1 MFCDLVGS
9 TALAEDLDPED
20 LTEIIVAYRN
30 AVHSIIDDLG
40 GYIARYLGDGLLI
53 YFGYPQAHE
62 DDAVRAVRAALR
74 ILHDVNALGARRG
87 FPLKSPLQAHIG
99 IHTGLVVVGELGTG
113 TARERDGVI
122 GETPNVAA
130 RLEQLATP
138 DSVLISAVTFE
149 LVGPHF
155 RCTRL
160 ASRRLKGIS
169 KTMPIYQ
176 VEAEAERFGTSRPQ
190 IRDTSRLVNR
200 TEEFRLLSEGW
211 ARARRGQGGIFILS
225 GEPGVGK
232 SRLMR
237 AFMENVAADHS
248 RILNCYCASEN
259 ASSAFVPVANMLRH
273 EFGFG
278 RSELQFDDFRRL
290 AAAVET
296 AGLPTEAVSTLA
308 VFLSLKLPDGVQR
321 PLLSPEGLRQSAM
334 EWLLAWLSNQASGAP
349 VLFVVEDIHW
359 ADASTLQWLEQVSRH
374 VPMAKIMIV
383 VTARSEFRHPFS
395 HPQQATRP
403 CAARSSTAATAFRS
417 FSKSR

>member
-1 MFCDLVGS
+1 MKCRACGSENPPGSIRCAHCETALSAHCPACGSVNPAISNFCGNCGQRLRAESAGNSASQPAGDDATILDRRAERRQIAVMFCDLVDS
-9 TALAEDLDPED
+9 TALSEGLDPED
-20 LTEIIVAYRN
+20 LTEIIDAYRN
-30 AVHSIIDDLG
+30 VVHGIVTDLG

-62 DDAVRAVRAALR
+62 DDAIRAVRAALR
-74 ILHDVNALGARRG
+74 IINDVNALGARRG

-169 KTMPIYQ
+169 KTMPIYR
-176 VEAEAERFGTSRPQ
+176 VEAEAEPFGTSRPQ
-190 IRDTSRLVNR
+190 IRDASRLVDR
-200 TEEFRLLSEGW
+200 TEEFRLLGEGW
-211 ARARRGQGGIFILS
+211 ARTKRGQGGVFILS

-237 AFMENVAADHS
+237 AFMENVTADHS

-259 ASSAFVPVANMLRH
+259 ASS
-273 EFGFG
+273 
-278 RSELQFDDFRRL
+278 
-290 AAAVET
+290 
-296 AGLPTEAVSTLA
+296 
-308 VFLSLKLPDGVQR
+308 
-321 PLLSPEGLRQSAM
+321 
-334 EWLLAWLSNQASGAP
+334 
-349 VLFVVEDIHW
+349 
-359 ADASTLQWLEQVSRH
+359 
-374 VPMAKIMIV
+374 
-383 VTARSEFRHPFS
+383 
-395 HPQQATRP
+395 
-403 CAARSSTAATAFRS
+403 
-417 FSKSR
+417 